1 MALPLIILLPMSAL
15 DSFPSKDKQDKPL
28 SKEEAQQEAGMIRAE
43 LKVSPE
49 SGDIFDPYRDV
60 LDPQSEAKKEGD
72 PTAEDY
78 DAALKAIEELKELA
92 QNEPAMK
99 AVDVLARLAER
110 SKYAALMVLSVNP
123 LYHQGVMVQ
132 PAIKMQHERA
142 MSRLDSAST
151 KLLKLKEKAERY
163 DRPED
168 EDAVKIEQ
176 VTLQDEIDSARSY
189 ADDLERKIDK
199 IAEARASTQTIA
211 EYRKGIQPKGIEEQK
226 EDLRNEIESW
236 RKDAEDKEKR
246 FNEIA
251 RSRASYGFTKRENS

>member
-1 MALPLIILLPMSAL
+1 MSAL

-28 SKEEAQQEAGMIRAE
+28 SKEEAQQEAGMVRAE

-49 SGDIFDPYRDV
+49 FGDIFDPYRDV
-60 LDPQSEAKKEGD
+60 FDPQSEAKKEGE

-78 DAALKAIEELKELA
+78 DAALAAIEELKETA
-92 QNEPAMK
+92 QNEPTMK

-110 SKYAALMVLSVNP
+110 SKYAALMVLSTFSHV
-123 LYHQGVMVQ
+123 GIIAQ
-132 PAIKMQHERA
+132 PAIEMQHERA

-176 VTLQDEIDSARSY
+176 ATLQDEIDSARSY
-189 ADDLERKIDK
+189 ADDLERRIDTL
-199 IAEARASTQTIA
+199 AEARASFQTIA
-211 EYRKGIQPKGIEEQK
+211 EYRKGIQSKGVEEQK

-236 RKDAEDKEKR
+236 RKGAEDKEKR

-251 RSRASYGFTKRENS
+251 RGRASYGYTKRQNS